1 MGTMGNAQNVTGYP
15 QSQNPTV
22 VPQSNNAQI
31 ITGHPQNHFQ
41 GGQLRQ
47 NATGMPQ
54 SNNARLPGMPENQQ
68 PMLPRLTAPTQ
79 ENDYEL
85 PDERVQ
91 YYD

>member
-15 QSQNPTV
+15 QSQFQRGQIVQNPTV
-22 VPQSNNAQI
+22 V
-31 ITGHPQNHFQ
+31 
-41 GGQLRQ
+41 
-47 NATGMPQ
+47 PQ
-54 SNNARLPGMPENQQ
+54 SNNARLPGMPEIQQ
-68 PMLPRLTAPTQ
+68 PMLPHPTAPTQ